1 MSTREV
7 EGVLQRHLA
16 RILQEPAENIDLA
29 RSLSEL
35 GLDSVGYVDLA
46 RFIRETL
53 GVPLSVETLYEFNS
67 LRETAAH
74 LASLMPSAAAPS
86 GAEASPLPAAEP
98 VRETPPEPSV
108 DEHDVAIVGVGLRV
122 PGAKNLEELW
132 SLVSRGDSML
142 REFPLER
149 VAVPEA
155 PSPMPGYLRGGFA
168 EDVDAFDAAF
178 FGISPREALAMDP
191 QQRLLMECAWHTFE
205 DGGYGPERLS
215 GTNTAVYVG
224 ASSFDYYE
232 LLLQT
237 QAARTTHI
245 GTGISHAILANRIS
259 QYFNLKGASDSVDT
273 ACSSSLVA
281 LHRGVQALRSQECD
295 LALVGGV
302 NVLASRT
309 PFQVFADAG
318 MLSPQGLCR
327 PFDDSAAGYVRGEGV
342 ACVVL
347 KRASAALRDSD
358 RILAIIKGGA
368 VRHSG
373 RTHSLTAPNPD
384 AQAEVI
390 GAALKDARV
399 DASSIGYVEAHGTGT
414 ALGDPVEVRGLKKA
428 FARPQAAP
436 DAAPHF
442 YIGSVKAQ
450 VGHLEAAAGLAGLL
464 KVVAALAHQAIP
476 GSPYLTQLN
485 RHVDLSDARFR
496 IPSHV
501 LPWDGSRG
509 EVTPPVSPRR
519 AGVSSF
525 GFGGV
530 NAHVVL
536 EEAPALPVRTATARP
551 RLFLLSAR
559 TSEALE
565 AQGLQLA
572 RHLSERTFA
581 DMGTEQS
588 FLEDVAF
595 TLRHGRHALAHRA
608 ALVARSV
615 GELVERLGRLTRD
628 AGGTSPE
635 VLTGVAQG
643 EPQSIQELFASEQA
657 LQAHL
662 GEMAAR
668 GELHKLARLWTQGL
682 GIDWAQVLPRDGA
695 ALVALP
701 GYPFARERFWVR
713 RAQGET
719 TAAPLAPRAPAVAF
733 YTPRWVPRPLPAPQG
748 NVSGSLVALVD
759 GERGRSTAS
768 MLARLLPLCTVKI
781 TPCPSAQTS
790 AQTAATELLQRI
802 GSPGAVVDLTPLDE
816 NLYQDSGR
824 VLRKLEF
831 LRHVTG
837 GALRRGE
844 PLSLVQATLGLQR
857 ASASSLAGAQDA
869 GSAGLHKASAS
880 SLAGAQDAGFFKHFS
895 AEYRRCRSKTVD
907 VPAEDFSAEVLAAQ
921 LAHELEHHD
930 GEGEVAYFGG
940 QRLTR
945 ELERASVPTDL
956 ATPERGE
963 NDVALITGG
972 LGDIGLRV
980 AQDLAER
987 GFRALLLTGRREPS
1001 ADKRAVLEALE
1012 RQGTTVVLYRGALE
1026 DEHALGQAL
1035 AAFRARH
1042 GAITHVFHCAGAV
1055 DRKSPAFF
1063 QKTAESMAE
1072 VMSPKVDALH
1082 VLHRLFESQPPRAFV
1097 LFSSLSSVASRV
1109 AAGVLDY
1116 AAANRFMDHFA
1127 QHQHALGRRYYHSI
1141 QWTRWQEL
1149 GMARGAHESQGGG
1162 QPLAVDLCLAALR
1175 HVLATGQT
1183 WGPTVCVLAEGDTV
1197 LQAAPAP
1204 EPRRASTVATP
1215 APREAAP
1222 RAGLDAIR
1230 SRLRAIAAKELET
1243 DESKLDDH
1251 VPFEEMGIDSIVMMG
1266 LVSQLETWLGRT
1278 VDPEAVI
1285 RAGTLAE
1292 VTRYLATLAPAEA
1305 LAAPPPP
1312 APEPA
1317 APLAAAPLAT
1327 SKGDGPFRV
1336 AIIGM
1341 ACHFPEAPDKETFWR
1356 NLVSGKDCVSQ
1367 VPSSRWD
1374 TRALYSAQHQPGK
1387 SISQWGGFIQG
1398 IEWLDPTLFSVSAE
1412 EAASIDPLIRLFT
1425 ECSLAAVLDSPYER
1439 EGLKGKRVGVFAGA
1453 RSGSYAER
1461 IAVPGKHSVS
1471 GIGQNFI
1478 SAYVSHLLDLRGPSL
1493 VLDSACSS
1501 SLAAVHLA
1509 CQSLRSGDSELAIA
1523 GGVEVLLEEKV
1534 YQFLSAAHALSP
1546 DGRCRTFDARA
1557 NGFVP
1562 GEGVGCVLLKPL
1574 DRALADGD
1582 PIYAV
1587 LDGGAMNNDGS
1598 TLGVTTPGVE
1608 GQVDVISRALGNAGL
1623 SPRSIS
1629 YVEAHGTGTMIG
1641 DPIELRALA
1650 RAFAHEP
1657 PERCAIGSVKTNFG
1671 HLLSAAG
1678 VASLIKVALCLHHRT
1693 LVPTLHCEQVNPR
1706 FEFDRTPFRPQRE
1719 AQSWEVSSGPRRA
1732 GISSFG
1738 FGKTNVH
1745 LILGERPE
1753 QAARPQDLE
1762 AARRPIPDD
1771 ARVFAWHPTR
1781 PTPPPLSIPSSTGDG
1796 LLELEGVS
1804 IEEFEQVDR
1813 SMQ

>member
-1 MSTREV
+1 MSPRDV

-16 RILQEPAENIDLA
+16 RILQEPAEHIDVA

-46 RFIRETL
+46 RFIRETM

-74 LASLMPSAAAPS
+74 IVSLMPSARPPS
-86 GAEASPLPAAEP
+86 GGDPSPRPAAEP
-98 VRETPPEPSV
+98 AHETAPAPSV
-108 DEHDVAIVGVGLRV
+108 DEHDVAIIGVGLRV
-122 PGAKNLEELW
+122 PGARNLEELW
-132 SLVSRGDSML
+132 ALVSSGDSML
-142 REFPLER
+142 REFPQER

-155 PSPMPGYLRGGFA
+155 PSPVPGYLRAGFA

-191 QQRLLMECAWHTFE
+191 QQRLLMECAWHAFE

-215 GTNTAVYVG
+215 GTNTAVFVG

-259 QYFNLKGASDSVDT
+259 QYFNLKAASDAVDT

-295 LALVGGV
+295 LVLVGGV

-318 MLSPQGLCR
+318 MLSPQGLSR

-347 KRASAALRDSD
+347 KRASAALRDAD
-358 RILAIIKGGA
+358 RILAIIKGSA

-390 GAALKDARV
+390 SAALKDARV
-399 DASSIGYVEAHGTGT
+399 DAASIGYVEAHGTGT

-428 FARPQAAP
+428 FARPRGEP
-436 DAAPHF
+436 DSASGGAPHF

-450 VGHLEAAAGLAGLL
+450 IGHLEAAAGLAGLL
-464 KVVAALAHQAIP
+464 KVVAALTNRAIP
-476 GSPYLTQLN
+476 GSPYITQLN

-496 IPSHV
+496 IPTHV
-501 LPWDGSRG
+501 LPWDGARG
-509 EVTPPVSPRR
+509 EVTLPVSPRR

-536 EEAPALPVRTATARP
+536 EEAPALPSRTATEKP

-559 TSEALE
+559 TAEALKT
-565 AQGLQLA
+565 QGLQLA
-572 RHLSERTFA
+572 WRLASRAFT
-581 DMGTEQS
+581 DVGTEQAY
-588 FLEDVAF
+588 LEDVAF

-615 GELVERLGRLTRD
+615 AELLERLDLFTRD
-628 AGGTSPE
+628 TGGTSPE
-635 VLTGVAQG
+635 VLTGVARG

-682 GIDWAQVLPRDGA
+682 GIDWAQVLPRGSA

-713 RAQGET
+713 RAQGES
-719 TAAPLAPRAPAVAF
+719 TATAPRASAVAF

-748 NVSGSLVALVD
+748 HVSGSLVALVD

-768 MLARLLPLCTVKI
+768 VLARLLPLCTVKV
-781 TPCPSAQTS
+781 TACPSAQTN

-802 GSPGAVVDLTPLDE
+802 GSPGAVVDLTPLDGS
-816 NLYQDSGR
+816 LYEASGR
-824 VLRKLEF
+824 VLHKLEF
-831 LRHVTG
+831 LRHLTS

-844 PLSLVQATLGLQR
+844 PLSMVQATLGLR
-857 ASASSLAGAQDA
+857 E
-869 GSAGLHKASAS
+869 ASAS

-895 AEYRRCRSKTVD
+895 AEYRRCRAKTVD
-907 VPAEDFSAEVLAAQ
+907 FPAEDFNAEVLATH

-930 GEGEVAYFGG
+930 GEGEVAHADG
-940 QRLTR
+940 QRFIR
-945 ELERASVPTDL
+945 ELERASVPAEL
-956 ATPERGE
+956 ATPERGD

-972 LGDIGLRV
+972 LGDIGLKV

-1012 RQGTTVVLYRGALE
+1012 RQGTSVVLYRGALE

-1035 AAFRARH
+1035 AAFRAHH

-1082 VLHRLFESQPPRAFV
+1082 VLHRLFVNQPPRAFV
-1097 LFSSLSSVASRV
+1097 LFSSVSSVASRV

-1127 QHQHALGRRYYHSI
+1127 QHQRALGRRYYHSI

-1162 QPLAVDLCLAALR
+1162 HALAVDLCLAALR

-1197 LQAAPAP
+1197 LQAAAAP
-1204 EPRRASTVATP
+1204 EPRRAPAVAAP

-1222 RAGLDAIR
+1222 QAGLDAIR

-1243 DESKLDDH
+1243 DESKLDDQ

-1292 VTRYLATLAPAEA
+1292 VTRYLATLAPAEV

-1317 APLAAAPLAT
+1317 APIAVAPVAT
-1327 SKGDGPFRV
+1327 SKSDGPFRV

-1374 TRALYSAQHQPGK
+1374 TRAHYSSQHQPGK
-1387 SISQWGGFIQG
+1387 SVSQWGGFIQG
-1398 IEWLDPTLFSVSAE
+1398 IEWLDPTLFGVSAE

-1478 SAYVSHLLDLRGPSL
+1478 SAYVSHLLDLRGPSF

-1598 TLGVTTPGVE
+1598 TLGVTTPGVD
-1608 GQVDVISRALGNAGL
+1608 GQVDVITRALGNAGL

-1706 FEFDRTPFRPQRE
+1706 FEFDRTPFHPQRE
-1719 AQSWEVSSGPRRA
+1719 AQAWEVSSGPRRA

-1753 QAARPQDLE
+1753 QAVRPQDLE
-1762 AARRPIPDD
+1762 AARRPIPDS
-1771 ARVFAWHPTR
+1771 ARVFAWHATR
-1781 PTPPPLSIPSSTGDG
+1781 PTPPSISVPASIGDG

-1813 SMQ
+1813 SMS

>member
-1 MSTREV
+1 MSARDV
-7 EGVLQRHLA
+7 EWVLQRHLA
-16 RILQEPAENIDLA
+16 RLLQEPSENVDLS

-35 GLDSVGYVDLA
+35 GLDSVGYVDVA

-67 LRETAAH
+67 VRETAAH
-74 LASLMPSAAAPS
+74 IVSLMPSAKPPASAESSPRPPDAP
-86 GAEASPLPAAEP
+86 ARKPA
-98 VRETPPEPSV
+98 PEVSV
-108 DEHDVAIVGVGLRV
+108 DENDVAIVGVGLRV
-122 PGAKNLEELW
+122 PGARNLEELW
-132 SLVSRGDSML
+132 ALVAGGESML
-142 REFPLER
+142 REFPVER
-149 VAVPEA
+149 IVEPEA
-155 PSPMPGYLRGGFA
+155 PGATPGYLRGGFA
-168 EDVDAFDAAF
+168 QDVDAFDAAF

-191 QQRLLMECAWHTFE
+191 QQRLLLECAWHAFE
-205 DGGYGPERLS
+205 DGGYTPERLS
-215 GTNTAVYVG
+215 GSNTAVFVG

-232 LLLQT
+232 LLLRT

-259 QYFNLKGASDSVDT
+259 QYFNFKGASSAIDT

-281 LHRGVQALRSQECD
+281 LDHGVQALRRGECD

-358 RILAIIKGGA
+358 RILGIIKGGA

-390 GAALKDARV
+390 SAALRDARV
-399 DASSIGYVEAHGTGT
+399 DAASIGYVEAHGTGT

-428 FARPQAAP
+428 FARPEADGANGE
-436 DAAPHF
+436 APHF
-442 YIGSVKAQ
+442 YVGSVKAQ
-450 VGHLEAAAGLAGLL
+450 IGHLEAAAGLAGLL
-464 KVVAALAHQAIP
+464 KAVAALANQSIP

-501 LPWDGSRG
+501 LPWDGARG
-509 EVTPPVSPRR
+509 EVTLPVSPRR

-536 EEAPALPVRTATARP
+536 EEAPALPARTAPAKP

-559 TSEALE
+559 TAEALK

-572 RHLSERTFA
+572 RHLSARTFPDA
-581 DMGTEQS
+581 GAEHAC
-588 FLEDVAF
+588 LEDVSF
-595 TLRHGRHALAHRA
+595 TLRHGRQALAHRA
-608 ALVARSV
+608 ALVAQSV
-615 GELVERLGRLTRD
+615 GELVERLEILSRD
-628 AGGTSPE
+628 AGGNSLE
-635 VLTGVAQG
+635 VLTGVAHG
-643 EPQSIQELFASEQA
+643 EPQSIRELFASEEA
-657 LQAHL
+657 LHTHL
-662 GEMAAR
+662 GEMASR

-682 GIDWAQVLPRDGA
+682 VIDWARILPRAGA
-695 ALVALP
+695 ALATLP

-713 RAQGET
+713 HAQAESSS
-719 TAAPLAPRAPAVAF
+719 PAPRAPAVAF

-768 MLARLLPLCTVKI
+768 VLARLLPQCAVKV

-802 GSPGAVVDLTPLDE
+802 GSPSAVVDLTPLDG
-816 NLYQDSGR
+816 NLYQDSGV

-831 LRHVTG
+831 LRHLTG

-844 PLSLVQATLGLQR
+844 PLSLVQVTLGLQD
-857 ASASSLAGAQDA
+857 LG
-869 GSAGLHKASAS
+869 GIS
-880 SLAGAQDAGFFKHFS
+880 SLAGAQDAGFFKHLS

-907 VPAEDFSAEVLAAQ
+907 FPAKDFSAEVLAVN

-930 GEGEVAYFGG
+930 GEGEVAHARG
-940 QRLTR
+940 QRFAR
-945 ELERASVPTDL
+945 ELERASVPADL
-956 ATPERGE
+956 ATPERGD
-963 NDVALITGG
+963 NDVAFITGG

-1001 ADKRAVLEALE
+1001 ADKRAVLDALE
-1012 RQGTTVVLYRGALE
+1012 RQGTAVVLYRGSLE

-1035 AAFRARH
+1035 ADFRARH

-1055 DRKSPAFF
+1055 DRKAPAFF

-1072 VMSPKVDALH
+1072 VMSPKVGALH
-1082 VLHRLFESQPPRAFV
+1082 VLHRLFVSQPPRAFV
-1097 LFSSLSSVASRV
+1097 LFSSVSSVASRL

-1127 QHQHALGRRYYHSI
+1127 QHQHALGHRYYHSI

-1149 GMARGAHESQGGG
+1149 GMARGAHESQAGGHA
-1162 QPLAVDLCLAALR
+1162 LAVDLCLAALR
-1175 HVLATGQT
+1175 HVLATGPT
-1183 WGPTVCVLAEGDTV
+1183 WGPTVCVLSEGDSV
-1197 LQAAPAP
+1197 LQATPAP
-1204 EPRRASTVATP
+1204 EPRRAP
-1215 APREAAP
+1215 APAAP
-1222 RAGLDAIR
+1222 QPREDAPQAKPDAILA
-1230 SRLRAIAAKELET
+1230 RLRAIAAKELET
-1243 DESKLDDH
+1243 SESKLDDH

-1266 LVSQLETWLGRT
+1266 LVSQLENWLGRT

-1285 RAGTLAE
+1285 SAGTLAE
-1292 VTRYLATLAPAEA
+1292 TARYLAKLAPAQA
-1305 LAAPPPP
+1305 VAPQPPP
-1312 APEPA
+1312 AAEAPA
-1317 APLAAAPLAT
+1317 PRSVAPPAT
-1327 SKGDGPFRV
+1327 KTGTGPFRV

-1374 TRALYSAQHQPGK
+1374 TRALYSSHHQPGK

-1398 IEWLDPTLFSVSAE
+1398 IEWLDPTLFGVNAE
-1412 EAASIDPLIRLFT
+1412 EAAGIDPLIRLFT

-1453 RSGSYAER
+1453 RSGQYAER
-1461 IAVPGKHSVS
+1461 IAIPGKHSVS

-1546 DGRCRTFDARA
+1546 DGRCRTFDERA

-1574 DRALADGD
+1574 DRALEDGD

-1608 GQVDVISRALGNAGL
+1608 GQVDVITRALDNAGL
-1623 SPRSIS
+1623 SPRNIS

-1641 DPIELRALA
+1641 DPIELRALS

-1657 PERCAIGSVKTNFG
+1657 PEHCAIGSVKTNFG

-1693 LVPTLHCEQVNPR
+1693 LVPTLHCEKVNPR
-1706 FEFDRTPFRPQRE
+1706 FEFDRTPFLPQRE
-1719 AQSWEVSSGPRRA
+1719 AQAWEVSSGPRHA

-1753 QAARPQDLE
+1753 HAARPQDLE
-1762 AARRPIPDD
+1762 AARRPIPDS
-1771 ARVFAWHPTR
+1771 ARVFAWHAAR
-1781 PTPPPLSIPSSTGDG
+1781 PTPLSIPTPTGDG
-1796 LLELEGVS
+1796 LLEIEGVS

-1813 SMQ
+1813 STP